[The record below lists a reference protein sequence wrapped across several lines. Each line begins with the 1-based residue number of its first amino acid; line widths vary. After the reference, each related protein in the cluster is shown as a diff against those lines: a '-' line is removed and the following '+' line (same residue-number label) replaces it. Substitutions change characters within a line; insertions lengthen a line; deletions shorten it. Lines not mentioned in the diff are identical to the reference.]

1 MIGTLEK
8 TDNSVI
14 RSHLLNSR
22 LFGDKNYFIT
32 DGLIFDSESFQFI
45 ANRLGVTINNDT
57 VVILKDDL
65 LMFKGKLLTDV
76 IDITTGQVYKG
87 NIIYYSPYGH
97 FIDNVPSSLL
107 YTLLGVM
114 LNEEDNNRAVQSFS
128 KFSDDLSGLKIVIA
142 HSSANNLKG
151 LQLEVKRSGV
161 SSTVSGMDFLLR
173 IRN

>member
-1 MIGTLEK
+1 MIGTLEQ

-14 RSHLLNSR
+14 RSHLPDLR
-22 LFGDKNYFIT
+22 LFGDKSYFIT
-32 DGLIFDSESFQFI
+32 DGLIFDSEGFQFI

-57 VVILKDDL
+57 VVILNGDL

-87 NIIYYSPYGH
+87 NIIHYSPYSH
-97 FIDNVPSSLL
+97 YIDNVPSSLL
-107 YTLLGVM
+107 YTLLSVM
-114 LNEEDNNRAVQSFS
+114 LNEEDNNRAVQSFN

-151 LQLEVKRSGV
+151 LQFELRRSGV